1 MKPYIQPVPEDQ
13 PQPDEQPTP
22 AEQPRRRKLTLPT
35 FGTGIKRSGAKTI
48 STVLLLMGFFGA
60 QAQTQPVP
68 DPPSPPG
75 VPTRPMDPNDRPIQP
90 TEPQQ
95 PVTPRANPSEGW
107 IMFDERNTKD
117 LGLQQDQ
124 LQRLRD
130 VDGRYSRDYSGLGKT
145 PSTNPGYKTLS
156 DRRDADVRGILTPDQ
171 YVRWKNM
178 HPTPDPKPKN

>member
-1 MKPYIQPVPEDQ
+1 
-13 PQPDEQPTP
+13 
-22 AEQPRRRKLTLPT
+22 
-35 FGTGIKRSGAKTI
+35 
-48 STVLLLMGFFGA
+48 MGFFGA

-107 IMFDERNTKD
+107 IMFDERSTKD
-117 LGLQQDQ
+117 LELQQDQ

-130 VDGRYSRDYSGLGKT
+130 VDGRYSRDYSGMGKT

-171 YVRWKNM
+171 YQRWKNM
-178 HPTPDPKPKN
+178 RSTPDDRMKRDTDGDRKDKGTTAPRQKAPGTVTPNTTPATTPEPKPKN